1 MKRAALI
8 AGVSVVTLLCAGPR
22 RFRPHWSSEL
32 LVGHTPGRLHRSSRR
47 RDDLQA
53 ALQSPPKAKSKRNE
67 SKNDK
72 TPPIPSGTAA
82 HHRLDRQAARD
93 AVRRRRAVRKH
104 GDFLGH
110 REPSDAD
117 GRVHGDPEEPA
128 PRLQSLR
135 RADALHAAHHLVG
148 CRAARRAPARLSGI
162 AWLRPSDHELRATA
176 LEGDQDGRA
185 RHRHAARGY
194 AAGVRPRPPVRAEAE
209 DGGGTEARRAVAAWH
224 PPIRNQRRRRLW
236 PRSRPPMPRAR
247 QPWR

>member
-8 AGVSVVTLLCAGPR
+8 AGVSVATLLCAGPSEVSAAWNSNSWWGNSTAVEPIEPPPR
-22 RFRPHWSSEL
+22 RSFKPRPRPAE
-32 LVGHTPGRLHRSSRR
+32 RQI
-47 RDDLQA
+47 QA
-53 ALQSPPKAKSKRNE
+53 EREQERQDAADPA
-67 SKNDK
+67 
-72 TPPIPSGTAA
+72 GTAA

-135 RADALHAAHHLVG
+135 RSDALHAAHHLVG
-148 CRAARRAPARLSGI
+148 FRAARRAPARLSGI
-162 AWLRPSDHELRATA
+162 PWLRPSDHELRATA

-185 RHRHAARGY
+185 RHRHAARGC

-209 DGGGTEARRAVAAWH
+209 DGGGTEARRAVSAWH
-224 PPIRNQRRRRLW
+224 PPIRNQQRRR
-236 PRSRPPMPRAR
+236 P
-247 QPWR
+247 

>member
-8 AGVSVVTLLCAGPR
+8 AGVSVATLLCAGPSEVSAAWNSIAGGAPTR
-22 RFRPHWSSEL
+22 RL
-32 LVGHTPGRLHRSSRR
+32 NRSSPRR
-47 RDDLQA
+47 RRSFKPRPRPA
-53 ALQSPPKAKSKRNE
+53 ERNSKRNE

-72 TPPIPSGTAA
+72 TPPIPPGLLHIIVSIDKQRATLFADGA
-82 HHRLDRQAARD
+82 
-93 AVRRRRAVRKH
+93 AVRKH

-148 CRAARRAPARLSGI
+148 FRAARRPPARLSGL
-162 AWLRPSDHELRATA
+162 ARLRPADHELRAIA

-185 RHRHAARGY
+185 RHRHAPRGCAAR
-194 AAGVRPRPPVRAEAE
+194 VRPRPPVRAEAE
-209 DGGGTEARRAVAAWH
+209 DG
-224 PPIRNQRRRRLW
+224 
-236 PRSRPPMPRAR
+236 
-247 QPWR
+247 